1 MGRGM
6 AFLLNTEII
15 LDRQPEPQ
23 KEQVMHQ
30 DILHRIRA
38 DPALAAQDAAA
49 ILEVPEVAV
58 VLVAVVAVTV
68 LVENVHNR
76 KAAGILQLFC
86 YGQRGEYGI
95 ILLEKYRVCRVYISS
110 KERRKL

>member
-23 KEQVMHQ
+23 KEPVMHQ

-58 VLVAVVAVTV
+58 VLV
-68 LVENVHNR
+68 ENVHNR
-76 KAAGILQLFC
+76 KAAGILRLFC

>member
-38 DPALAAQDAAA
+38 DLALAAQDAAA

-58 VLVAVVAVTV
+58 V

-95 ILLEKYRVCRVYISS
+95 IRLEKYRVCRVYISS
-110 KERRKL
+110 KECRKL